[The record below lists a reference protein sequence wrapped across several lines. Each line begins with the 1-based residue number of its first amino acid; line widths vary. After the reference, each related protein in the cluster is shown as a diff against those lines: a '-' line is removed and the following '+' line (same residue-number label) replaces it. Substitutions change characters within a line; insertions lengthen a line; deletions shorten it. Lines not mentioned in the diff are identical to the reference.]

1 MDVIPHVRGYFVITA
16 EIRTVNLASP
26 DVTLRLDMDG
36 VIREITLANSISGE
50 EVDGWV
56 GLHWTETVG
65 DVGSD
70 KIISMMAEARVNGVS
85 DFRQVSQ
92 RFPSG
97 LELPMEYNTV
107 RLGARSGLIA
117 VGKNL
122 QAVANMQSQLI
133 ASQAAREQ
141 DAWKL
146 RTVETRF
153 RMLLDASD
161 DPVLLLR
168 MDDLNIL
175 DANPAAIHAGAFD
188 SGRDFRSA
196 LAADD
201 RGAFVTMMARVSKQG
216 RAPGLIV
223 HFGKYATPWVVRATI
238 KTVEQDNLFF
248 LQLTPVAP
256 VQQMRLDNNGALE
269 ALIERL
275 PDGFVLIDGSGIVQQ
290 ANRAFLDLVQIA
302 ALGAVIGQPIGRWL
316 ARPGADAAVLIAS
329 INRHRLVR
337 RFATI
342 VQGELG
348 IEATVEISAA
358 GDEDGASRLILLLVR
373 NVSRRLAEIVHC
385 ENPNT
390 SPDDRLLASLIKLT
404 EQIGQI
410 PLLDLVRDT
419 GGVIER
425 HCIEDALER
434 MHGNRTAAAELLGM
448 SRQSLYAKLGRYSMG
463 NMREGLT
470 GSD

>member
-1 MDVIPHVRGYFVITA
+1 MGVISYFHGTFAITA

-36 VIREITLANSISGE
+36 VIREVTLANSVSGE

-56 GLHWTETVG
+56 GLHWAETVG
-65 DVGSD
+65 GVGSD
-70 KIISMMAEARVNGVS
+70 QIISMMAEARANGVS

-97 LELPMEYNTV
+97 LELPVEYNTV
-107 RLGARSGLIA
+107 RLGAQSGLIA
-117 VGKNL
+117 IGKNL
-122 QAVANMQSQLI
+122 QAVANVQSKLI
-133 ASQAAREQ
+133 AAQQAREQ
-141 DAWKL
+141 EAWKL
-146 RTVETRF
+146 RGVEMRY

-188 SGRDFRSA
+188 SGRDFRTA
-196 LAADD
+196 LAAND
-201 RGAFVTMMARVSKQG
+201 RDAFVTMMARVSKQG
-216 RAPGLIV
+216 RAPGLVV
-223 HFGKYATPWVVRATI
+223 HFGKYATPWVIRATI
-238 KTVEQDNLFF
+238 ETVEQDSLFL

-256 VQQMRLDNNGALE
+256 IHPLRRDNGALE
-269 ALIERL
+269 TLIGRL

-316 ARPGADAAVLIAS
+316 SRPGADAAVLIAS
-329 INRHRLVR
+329 INRHHLVR
-337 RFATI
+337 GFATI

-348 IEATVEISAA
+348 TEATVEISAA

-373 NVSRRLAEIVHC
+373 NVSRRLAEIVQC

-390 SPDDRLLASLIKLT
+390 SPDDRLVASLIKLT